1 LTNSPNGVI
10 LSGSHY
16 TWETRPAGTH
26 FRPDSARLPDRTQ
39 VPTLILKQLWQ
50 RGQKQGGLSQE
61 TLVRYFE
68 EAGLPLSATV
78 VKRMLREER
87 RPREDTLQV
96 VSILLRFFAAQR
108 VLLTEDEV
116 EAVGAWFGL
125 AQGAALGLVP
135 QVACTNLD
143 VPLNGPTFQKPE
155 EAYRC
160 ILDHLTLKRTP
171 YVALEGPPGSGKTT
185 LACHLGRNPL
195 LGSWYD
201 VVLYAHSRHEAGWQ
215 AGDNAAIL
223 ETLQEFI
230 WTLDPDRR
238 PAASLTGARTT
249 LRNLLWNRRTL
260 FILDDVADVQVLP
273 QLFIA
278 AAGNGLLAVVASGTA
293 LQDAVMHLQ
302 RVVIEGWHHE
312 QAREYVSA
320 VLERALS
327 ADQACVIDELNEWID
342 GLPVAWA
349 ALAELLYYEEEW
361 PDLVEELKAMPG
373 ETARV
378 RTVLERLCG
387 RLQADQRQLLE
398 TLGAFAP
405 HAAADPQAVAFVAGL
420 VEKEVRDGL
429 RDLHRRHVLHRFQG
443 AGRFELHPVLHG
455 FARDKLQQSGGLKD
469 LTERHARF
477 YADRIR
483 PLCDEQSSPAW
494 TAIVQRIL
502 PELPNV
508 RLGQAWAAARA
519 HPLVLDYFLN
529 LAPYLVATRDEG
541 THAAWG
547 QAALPAVEA
556 NPATIP
562 ALKRFAFYGQ
572 LPEPDPAR
580 RQANL
585 ERALAI
591 AREEVEEHAA
601 VYQVYALCRLAQFLH
616 TEAGRPAEAE
626 PLLREAQALAMES
639 GYPDLETHVWADL
652 ARFFLALH
660 DRAGLEAVVERL
672 PADAPAMHAE
682 GLSGAYYH
690 GLRADVLRAVG
701 RWEASCEAYD
711 RIIALHDDID
721 DVVHGAED
729 RLRRAVCR
737 ARQGDHAGREKDL
750 AWVRGRLS
758 ELPRASQSRYQLA
771 LSELA
776 LLAGDRE
783 GASVALDALP
793 AEWQRDPDLA
803 VDVWLARSHL
813 DLAQG
818 NSETR
823 ASDKARAAAGAQGF
837 GHVRFEEDLQA
848 ERGLSVRRQ

>member
-1 LTNSPNGVI
+1 MI
-10 LSGSHY
+10 LQ
-16 TWETRPAGTH
+16 E
-26 FRPDSARLPDRTQ
+26 
-39 VPTLILKQLWQ
+39 LWQ
-50 RGQKQGGLSQE
+50 RGQQQGGLSQE
-61 TLVRYFE
+61 MLVRYFD

-96 VSILLRFFAAQR
+96 VTILLRFFAAQR
-108 VLLTEDEV
+108 VLHTEDEV

-125 AQGAALGLVP
+125 AQGTALGLMP
-135 QVACTNLD
+135 QVAYTNLD
-143 VPLNGPTFQKPE
+143 VPLNGLTFQRPE

-160 ILDHLTLKRTP
+160 ILDHLAVKFTP

-185 LACHLGRNPL
+185 LACHVGRNPL

-201 VVLYAHSRHEAGWQ
+201 VVLYARSRHETGWQ
-215 AGDNAAIL
+215 AGDEAALL

-230 WTLDPDRR
+230 WTLDPDRH

-249 LRNLLWNRRTL
+249 LRNLLWKRRTL

-273 QLFIA
+273 QLFIRE
-278 AAGNGLLAVVASGTA
+278 AGNGLLAVVASGTA
-293 LQDAVMHLQ
+293 LQDAAMHLQ
-302 RVVIEGWHHE
+302 RVVLKGWHNE
-312 QAREYVSA
+312 QARQYVSA
-320 VLERALS
+320 VLERTLS
-327 ADQACVIDELNEWID
+327 ADQARAIDELNAWIA
-342 GLPVAWA
+342 GLPMAWA
-349 ALAELLYYEEEW
+349 ALGELLYFEEEW
-361 PDLVEELKAMPG
+361 PALVEELKAAGG

-387 RLQADQRQLLE
+387 RLPAEQRQLLE
-398 TLGAFAP
+398 TLGTFAS
-405 HAAADPQAVAFVAGL
+405 HAAADPSAVAFVAALG
-420 VEKEVRDGL
+420 EKETRDGL
-429 RDLHRRHVLHRFQG
+429 RNLHRRHVLHHFKG
-443 AGRFELHPVLHG
+443 TGRFELHPVLHG
-455 FARDKLQQSGGLKD
+455 FARDKLRLSGRLED
-469 LTERHARF
+469 LAERHALF
-477 YADRIR
+477 YADRIC
-483 PLCDEQSSPAW
+483 PLRDEQSSPAW
-494 TAIVQRIL
+494 AAAVRRIV
-502 PELPNV
+502 PDLPNV

-519 HPLVLDYFLN
+519 HPLALNYFLN

-541 THAAWG
+541 IHAAWG
-547 QAALPAVEA
+547 QAARPAVEA
-556 NPATIP
+556 NPAAIP
-562 ALKRFAFYGQ
+562 ALERFAFYGQ

-626 PLLREAQALAMES
+626 PVLREALALAIES
-639 GYPDLETHVWADL
+639 GYPDLQTHAWADV
-652 ARFFLALH
+652 ARFFLVLR

-672 PADAPAMHAE
+672 PAEAPAMHAG

-701 RWEASCEAYD
+701 RWEAANKAYD
-711 RIIALHDDID
+711 RIIALHDDIGD
-721 DVVHGAED
+721 MMHGAED

-737 ARQGDHAGREKDL
+737 ARLGDNAGQENDL
-750 AWVRGRLS
+750 AWVQKRLS
-758 ELPRASQSRYQLA
+758 ELPPASQARYQLA

-776 LLAGDRE
+776 LAAGDRE
-783 GASVALDALP
+783 GALAVLDALP

-803 VDVWLARSHL
+803 VDAWLTQSHL

-823 ASDKARAAAGAQGF
+823 TSDEARTASGALGF
-837 GHVRFEEDLQA
+837 GLVRFEEGSQA
-848 ERGLSVRRQ
+848 ERGVSVRRQ